1 MRQLRS
7 FAVHTRYLALFT
19 AFLATSTA
27 CSDESSPSGAS
38 GTPAGSGAATSGAGG
53 SGAAGSSGVGG
64 GGSGATGGAGGADA
78 TGSSGVGGG
87 GSGATG
93 GAGGADATGSTGAA
107 GGPHTEPGPDGPG
120 EDGAAL
126 GFFVSTPSDSGGD
139 LGGIAG
145 ADATCQAL
153 AAEVGAGHRTWRAYL
168 STSTEN
174 ARDRI
179 GKGPWV
185 NAKGVTVAANLEE
198 LHALPGGDP
207 DLFLDHRGDRIN
219 GQWAGSPT
227 PLEHD
232 ILTGSAKD
240 GTALASTCDD
250 WTSSTATPGPQVG
263 HSDGLGPGMNGG
275 APYNSWNSVHAPAG
289 CSQQQL
295 VAVGGA
301 GRFYCFAA
309 D

>member
-1 MRQLRS
+1 M
-7 FAVHTRYLALFT
+7 HKIYLVLSA
-19 AFLATSTA
+19 AFLVTSTA
-27 CSDESSPSGAS
+27 CSDESDSGGTSNDQAS
-38 GTPAGSGAATSGAGG
+38 SSSASTSSASSGGTGG
-53 SGAAGSSGVGG
+53 SGGSGSSSVGE
-64 GGSGATGGAGGADA
+64 GGAGGA
-78 TGSSGVGGG
+78 
-87 GSGATG
+87 GATSGSG
-93 GAGGADATGSTGAA
+93 GAGEGGAGTA
-107 GGPHTEPGPDGPG
+107 GGPATGAGGDPGTSS
-120 EDGAAL
+120 L

-153 AAEVGAGHRTWRAYL
+153 AAEVGAGGRTWRAYL

-185 NAKGVTVAANLEE
+185 NAKGVTVAASVEA
-198 LHALPGGDP
+198 LHALPGGNP
-207 DLFLDHRGDRIN
+207 ELFVDHEGNRIN
-219 GQWAGSPT
+219 GQWQGSPT
-227 PLEHD
+227 PNEHD
-232 ILTGSAKD
+232 MLTGSAAD
-240 GTALASTCDD
+240 GTALADTCND

-263 HSDGLGPGMNGG
+263 HSDGLGPNMNGG
-275 APYNSWNSVHAPAG
+275 APYNSWNSVHAPSG

>member
-1 MRQLRS
+1 MRAPKS
-7 FAVHTRYLALFT
+7 FTLPRISLALFA
-19 AFLATSTA
+19 AFIAANTA
-27 CSDESSPSGAS
+27 CSDESDPSGANGEPSSSASASS
-38 GTPAGSGAATSGAGG
+38 GTSSSGTAGASSSSAADASSSGTAGGGAPSGSGTGGAD
-53 SGAAGSSGVGG
+53 S
-64 GGSGATGGAGGADA
+64 GGAGGADSA
-78 TGSSGVGGG
+78 TT
-87 GSGATG
+87 AG
-93 GAGGADATGSTGAA
+93 GAGSTGEAGGSTG
-107 GGPHTEPGPDGPG
+107 TST
-120 EDGAAL
+120 L

-153 AAEVGAGHRTWRAYL
+153 AAEVGAGGRTWRAYL

-185 NAKGVTVAANLEE
+185 NANGVTIAANIEE

-207 DLFLDHRGDRIN
+207 DLFVDHRGNRIN
-219 GQWAGSPT
+219 GQWAGSPR
-227 PLEHD
+227 PIEHD
-232 ILTGSAKD
+232 ILTGSAAD
-240 GTALASTCDD
+240 GTALPDTCND
-250 WTSSTATPGPQVG
+250 WTSSTATPGPRVG

-289 CSQQQL
+289 CSQDQL
-295 VAVGGA
+295 VAVGGV